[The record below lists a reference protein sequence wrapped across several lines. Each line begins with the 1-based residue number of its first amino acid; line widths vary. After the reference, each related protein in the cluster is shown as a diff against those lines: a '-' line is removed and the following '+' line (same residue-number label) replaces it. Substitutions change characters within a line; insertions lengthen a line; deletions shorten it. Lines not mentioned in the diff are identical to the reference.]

1 MRKLLFL
8 IVGFLGIIFVIEL
21 GIFFWQKNNP
31 RPSIVSVS
39 LAPSVTPVPV
49 SLPLSSQNKPDIKF
63 VTLDKENTDK
73 GYVAWQE
80 ADFFFYAKKD
90 DNNPVYPF
98 SFIGKVKKTSGTNR
112 LEFEAKTKDKT
123 IYTIKVELLP
133 NHKIID
139 KTNQGKAISLS
150 QVKAGNRMR
159 VALFWPEKR
168 NNDYFL
174 VRLVYLLSS

>member
-1 MRKLLFL
+1 MQKVLMAVVGLLGVTLVFM
-8 IVGFLGIIFVIEL
+8 LGL
-21 GIFFWQKNNP
+21 LLWQKNNP

-39 LAPSVTPVPV
+39 LAPSVTPIPV

-80 ADFFFYAKKD
+80 ADFFFYTKKG

-98 SFIGKVKKTSGTNR
+98 SFIGVVKKTSGANR